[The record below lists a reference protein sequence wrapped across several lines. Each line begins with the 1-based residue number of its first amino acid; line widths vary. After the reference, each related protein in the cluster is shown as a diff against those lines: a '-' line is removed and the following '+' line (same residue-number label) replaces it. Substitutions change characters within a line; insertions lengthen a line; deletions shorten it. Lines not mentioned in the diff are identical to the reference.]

1 MRYSVREAPLLFHQ
15 VLKSATRPLAGGGV
29 FDRSSGARAY
39 RDMFLF
45 EVSQLAAERGSLG
58 LGALLES
65 AEAAGDEKVTDG

>member
-1 MRYSVREAPLLFHQ
+1 MTEWGRPSGC
-15 VLKSATRPLAGGGV
+15 TRHHGGGV

-65 AEAAGDEKVTDG
+65 AEATADEKVTDG